1 VEPLLVITNSAAG
14 TADQATLDR
23 GLAILREHG
32 SVEVAA
38 TGSLGELDSVLHRA
52 GSRTIVVA
60 GGDGSLHAVV
70 AALHRRH
77 DLDRTTLGLLPL
89 GTGNDLARCLGIPLD
104 IEQAALAVA
113 TGEPTRIDLV
123 VDELGGV
130 VVNSV
135 HVGAGAEASRQATG
149 WKHRLGSIGVGGLN
163 LGKLGYP
170 IGALTTALR
179 PPTLRLRVEI
189 DGEVVNDLDQP
200 VLMVAVGNGTT
211 VGGGAPLTP
220 EADVD
225 DGRVDVMIARAAG
238 ALQRV
243 GYAARLARGTHPDHA
258 DVSYL
263 RAKQVSVSGEEFW
276 CSADGEIDGPDRH
289 RTWHVEPAAYTVLL
303 PATAG

>member
-1 VEPLLVITNSAAG
+1 MDPILVITNAAAG
-14 TADQATLDR
+14 TADQETLDR
-23 GLAILREHG
+23 GLAVLREHG

-38 TGSLGELDSVLHRA
+38 TGTLGELDSVLHRA
-52 GSRTIVVA
+52 G
-60 GGDGSLHAVV
+60 LAVPSSWPG
-70 AALHRRH
+70 A
-77 DLDRTTLGLLPL
+77 T
-89 GTGNDLARCLGIPLD
+89 ARCTPSSRHCTGGTTSTAPPWGCCRWAPATIWPAVSDIPLD
-104 IEQAALAVA
+104 VEEAALVVA

-149 WKHRLGSIGVGGLN
+149 WKHRLGAIGVGGLN

-170 IGALTTALR
+170 IGALTTAIR

-200 VLMVAVGNGTT
+200 VLMVAVGNGTS

-220 EADVD
+220 DADVD
-225 DGRVDVMIARAAG
+225 DGRVDVMIARATG
-238 ALQRV
+238 ALKRV

-258 DVSYL
+258 DVTYL

-303 PATAG
+303 PA